1 MSPDAW
7 PQGNGFHAQ
16 PVFSIVVHHT
26 SDELAAMVLD
36 GIDGRTL
43 IAFDACAKRSARV
56 AGSRPN
62 AQRSII
68 AGDVWLCG
76 ADDGTR
82 TRTLTEKQIFVPP
95 RLSPPSDDV
104 RGLDCPFAIARRL

>member
-1 MSPDAW
+1 MGAPDRLRRLRKASRA
-7 PQGNGFHAQ
+7 GGGL
-16 PVFSIVVHHT
+16 T
-26 SDELAAMVLD
+26 
-36 GIDGRTL
+36 T
-43 IAFDACAKRSARV
+43 KRPEVDHR
-56 AGSRPN
+56 R
-62 AQRSII
+62 
-68 AGDVWLCG
+68 DVWLCG